1 MSSNDYTAT
10 TGGTLKLKGAIPK
23 SSKTHKKKRL
33 KPALPSSSNP
43 SVLVQGGSTW
53 KEVENQDKCLGEEAA
68 NKEERLAADKE
79 EKNEEEQVVMPRLG
93 KTDAEIRHEDR
104 RRRKVAIITTFLST
118 SLHFT
123 PLLWLYFQIQLTH
136 HINTLF
142 PPTIEESIA
151 NQDQYFTHVATRT
164 PQTRRH
170 QNPQRACRGAKPL
183 PQQPE

>member
-23 SSKTHKKKRL
+23 GSKSHKKKRM

-43 SVLVQGGSTW
+43 SVSIQDGSSE
-53 KEVENQDKCLGEEAA
+53 KEVKNQDHYLGEEAA
-68 NKEERLAADKE
+68 NKEERLAVDKE
-79 EKNEEEQVVMPRLG
+79 EEIEEEQVMMPRLG

-123 PLLWLYFQIQLTH
+123 SVLWLYFQIQPTH
-136 HINTLF
+136 HINILF
-142 PPTIEESIA
+142 SPTMEESIA
-151 NQDQYFTHVATRT
+151 NQD
-164 PQTRRH
+164 
-170 QNPQRACRGAKPL
+170 
-183 PQQPE
+183 